1 METGQKPR
9 EYYKDEHGTHP
20 FFGMVLHYVG
30 AAGEPAFQNSWANV
44 GDPYLVCCFGKD
56 VNNLVWIFGRVTGG
70 PIDTIIFTLPA
81 NYRPNKTQ
89 SWETRM
95 EAAGAIEINA
105 SGEVKL
111 VS

>member
-30 AAGEPAFQNSWANV
+30 AAGEPAFQNSWSNV
-44 GDPYLVCCFGKD
+44 GDPYQVCCFGKD
-56 VNNLVWIFGRVTGG
+56 INGGLHLFGRATGG
-70 PIDTIIFTLPA
+70 PANTIIFTLPSG
-81 NYRPNKTQ
+81 NRPPKTLRFK
-89 SWETRM
+89 TDM
-95 EAAGAIEINA
+95 EDTGVIEINA

-111 VS
+111 VA

>member
-44 GDPYLVCCFGKD
+44 GDPYQICCFGRD
-56 VNNLVWIFGRVTGG
+56 INGGLHLFGRGSG
-70 PIDTIIFTLPA
+70 PANAIIFTLPSG
-81 NYRPNKTQ
+81 NRPPKTLRFK
-89 SWETRM
+89 TDM
-95 EAAGAIEINA
+95 ESAGVIEINA
-105 SGEVKL
+105 SGEVWLKT
-111 VS
+111 